1 MGNKVMTGS
10 RVTSLKHLLA
20 AAAAVTVMGLAN
32 PASAAITLFTTD
44 PGGPGGAG
52 NNVIGATEGYTGA
65 QLYLSGTNV
74 TVTYTFLGFE
84 AGNSNVFFAP
94 VGGPG
99 NFSTATSVVGNTI
112 TISGLNSGLL
122 SFMYTTTPPNTG
134 GSVTN
139 GANPDGSANLPNFFV
154 SLGTGA
160 GFTGDHTLNGSSPL
174 SGSTAV
180 IAFDDNGAPDADYD
194 DLVVRITLS
203 GGTLTAVPEA
213 STWAMMILGFLGVG
227 FVAYRRR
234 ENSALRLA

>member
-1 MGNKVMTGS
+1 MGNKVMTWS

-20 AAAAVTVMGLAN
+20 AVAAVTVMGLAN
-32 PASAAITLFTTD
+32 PASAAIAFYTTPAD
-44 PGGPGGAG
+44 GGGAVG
-52 NNVIGATEGYTGA
+52 NNVISQTEGYTGA

-74 TVTYTFLGFE
+74 TVTYTFLGYE
-84 AGNSNVFFAP
+84 AGNTNAFFAP

-99 NFSTATSVVGNTI
+99 SFTTGTSSVGSTI
-112 TISGLNSGLL
+112 TLTGLNSGLL
-122 SFMYTTTPPNTG
+122 SFMYTTTPPNTA

-139 GANPDGSANLPNFFV
+139 GSNPSSGSNLPNFFV

-160 GFTGDHTLNGSSPL
+160 GFTGDHTINGVTPG
-174 SGSTAV
+174 SGTTAV

-194 DLVVRITLS
+194 DLVVRITVT